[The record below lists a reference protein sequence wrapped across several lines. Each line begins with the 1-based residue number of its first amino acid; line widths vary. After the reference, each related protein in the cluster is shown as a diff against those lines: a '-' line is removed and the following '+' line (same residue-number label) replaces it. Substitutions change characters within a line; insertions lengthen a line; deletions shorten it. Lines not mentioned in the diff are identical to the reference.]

1 MKNHIEIWKF
11 NENED
16 VTNIEISIN
25 DYLQHNEYN
34 PISVSCSHEKGELI
48 ICIVVETLDGV

>member
-34 PISVSCSHEKGELI
+34 PISVSCSREKGELI